1 MKQPKHTP
9 GPWIVETYHNGLF
22 KIIKELDKTKSL
34 SGQVWTRLEAD
45 AQLIS
50 AAPEMLEALEVMV
63 SVYSEISQLKET
75 YAMQKAKD
83 AIAKARGE
91 K

>member
-34 SGQVWTRLEAD
+34 SGQVWTRIEAD
-45 AQLIS
+45 AQLIA
-50 AAPEMLEALEVMV
+50 AAPEMLEALE
-63 SVYSEISQLKET
+63 YIKQLLSDGEN
-75 YAMQKAKD
+75 AMQTIENVIDD
-83 AIAKARGE
+83 AIKKARGE